1 MKTYQVGGSVRDEL
15 LGMEPHDKDWVVVG
29 SSPEEMIE
37 AGFKPIGK
45 DFPVF
50 LHPDTKEEYALARTE
65 RKSGKGYH
73 GFKFY
78 YDPSVTLED
87 DLLRRDLTIN
97 AIAKDSQG
105 KLIDPFNGQDD
116 LFNKKLRNVSNAFC
130 EDPLRAI
137 RLGRFLS
144 YKHISDFSITPQLK
158 AIVKKILYSGEL
170 NYLSGD
176 RVFAEIDKAM
186 QNHFPEKFF
195 NFVVENKL
203 DKPWLKDINSL
214 DSFSATSS
222 DLRWVELSC
231 LNHFTDFDQIPLPS
245 KIKKLISLARQL
257 ANIKIDNILIDNI
270 DSLRILRNEEDIM
283 RIVSLGLECMD
294 QKLITKIVHLYKDIN
309 FAELEKLDPNER
321 KNEKINLLKDLV
333 SKL

>member
-1 MKTYQVGGSVRDEL
+1 MKVFEVGGCVRDEL
-15 LGMEPHDKDWVVVG
+15 MNVKPVDRDWVVIN
-29 SSPEEMIE
+29 SSPAEME
-37 AGFKPIGK
+37 QSGFKPIGK

-50 LHPDTKEEYALARTE
+50 LHQETKEEYALARTE
-65 RKSGKGYH
+65 KKSGKGYH

-97 AIAKDSQG
+97 AIAKDNEG

-144 YKHISDFSITPQLK
+144 YRHISDFSITPQLK
-158 AIVKKILYSGEL
+158 AIVKKIADSGEL

-195 NFVVENKL
+195 NFVVENKI

-214 DSFSATSS
+214 DSFSASNS

-231 LNHFTDFDQIPLPS
+231 LNHFNDFDQIPMPS
-245 KIKKLISLARQL
+245 RIKKLLSLAKQL
-257 ANIKIDNILIDNI
+257 ANIEIDNILIDDI
-270 DSLRILRNEEDIM
+270 DCLRILRNEEDIL

-294 QKLITKIVHLYKDIN
+294 QKLITKIVLLYKDIK
-309 FAELEKLDPNER
+309 FAELEKLNPNER

>member
-15 LGMEPHDKDWVVVG
+15 LGVEPHDKDWVVVG

-116 LFNKKLRNVSNAFC
+116 LFNKKLRNVSDAFF

-137 RLGRFLS
+137 R
-144 YKHISDFSITPQLK
+144 H
-158 AIVKKILYSGEL
+158 
-170 NYLSGD
+170 
-176 RVFAEIDKAM
+176 KAM

-257 ANIKIDNILIDNI
+257 ANVEIDNILIDNI

-294 QKLITKIVHLYKDIN
+294 QKLITKIVQLYKDIK

>member
-1 MKTYQVGGSVRDEL
+1 MCIRD
-15 LGMEPHDKDWVVVG
+15 
-29 SSPEEMIE
+29 
-37 AGFKPIGK
+37 
-45 DFPVF
+45 
-50 LHPDTKEEYALARTE
+50 R
-65 RKSGKGYH
+65 
-73 GFKFY
+73 
-78 YDPSVTLED
+78 
-87 DLLRRDLTIN
+87 LRRDLTIN

-116 LFNKKLRNVSNAFC
+116 LFNKKLRNVSDAFC

-158 AIVKKILYSGEL
+158 AIVKKILDSGEL
-170 NYLSGD
+170 NYLSGN
-176 RVFAEIDKAM
+176 RVFAEINKAM

-203 DKPWLKDINSL
+203 DKPWLKDINSD

-231 LNHFTDFDQIPLPS
+231 LNHFTDFEQIPLPS

-257 ANIKIDNILIDNI
+257 ANIEIDNILIDNI

-294 QKLITKIVHLYKDIN
+294 QKLITKIVDLYKDIK

>member
-1 MKTYQVGGSVRDEL
+1 MIRPKN
-15 LGMEPHDKDWVVVG
+15 
-29 SSPEEMIE
+29 PE
-37 AGFKPIGK
+37 
-45 DFPVF
+45 
-50 LHPDTKEEYALARTE
+50 
-65 RKSGKGYH
+65 
-73 GFKFY
+73 
-78 YDPSVTLED
+78 
-87 DLLRRDLTIN
+87 N
-97 AIAKDSQG
+97 
-105 KLIDPFNGQDD
+105 
-116 LFNKKLRNVSNAFC
+116 
-130 EDPLRAI
+130 
-137 RLGRFLS
+137 
-144 YKHISDFSITPQLK
+144 
-158 AIVKKILYSGEL
+158 
-170 NYLSGD
+170 
-176 RVFAEIDKAM
+176 
-186 QNHFPEKFF
+186 FF

-257 ANIKIDNILIDNI
+257 ANIEIDNILIDNI

-294 QKLITKIVHLYKDIN
+294 QKLITKIVHLYKDIK

-321 KNEKINLLKDLV
+321 KNEKISLLKDLV

>member
-1 MKTYQVGGSVRDEL
+1 MVTIKNFYYIFFRNTKQRSLLIDNHNGVSGSGKKTPG
-15 LGMEPHDKDWVVVG
+15 
-29 SSPEEMIE
+29 IE
-37 AGFKPIGK
+37 A
-45 DFPVF
+45 
-50 LHPDTKEEYALARTE
+50 LSL
-65 RKSGKGYH
+65 
-73 GFKFY
+73 
-78 YDPSVTLED
+78 DPS
-87 DLLRRDLTIN
+87 
-97 AIAKDSQG
+97 
-105 KLIDPFNGQDD
+105 
-116 LFNKKLRNVSNAFC
+116 
-130 EDPLRAI
+130 
-137 RLGRFLS
+137 
-144 YKHISDFSITPQLK
+144 FSIFNS
-158 AIVKKILYSGEL
+158 IILS
-170 NYLSGD
+170 
-176 RVFAEIDKAM
+176 
-186 QNHFPEKFF
+186 FPENFF

-231 LNHFTDFDQIPLPS
+231 LSHFTDFYQIPLPS

-257 ANIKIDNILIDNI
+257 ANIEIDNILIDNI

-294 QKLITKIVHLYKDIN
+294 QKLITKIVHLYKDIK